1 MPAGS
6 LMLFDGV
13 TLAAEPVER
22 TMTRGASARR
32 WLVRI
37 AMLAAGGIAGLIVLY
52 VLVVYAGGWL
62 VNTGVVLLSRGLVWL
77 MVSMA
82 EGVDLWA
89 LVAQIG
95 RGLSGA
101 LTTPTGAGAL
111 IALEVVAV
119 LALYALH
126 RVLRASRQVE
136 ESREAR
142 E

>member
-1 MPAGS
+1 
-6 LMLFDGV
+6 
-13 TLAAEPVER
+13 
-22 TMTRGASARR
+22 
-32 WLVRI
+32 
-37 AMLAAGGIAGLIVLY
+37 
-52 VLVVYAGGWL
+52 
-62 VNTGVVLLSRGLVWL
+62 